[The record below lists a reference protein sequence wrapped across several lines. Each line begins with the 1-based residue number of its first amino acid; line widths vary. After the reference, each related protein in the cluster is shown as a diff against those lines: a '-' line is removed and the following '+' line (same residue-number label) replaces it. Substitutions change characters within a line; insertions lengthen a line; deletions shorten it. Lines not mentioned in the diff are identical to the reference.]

1 MQRRIHQTAP
11 RRDDELDEIPEPA
24 NLRFLRR
31 MVTLLTVTMIVGI
44 AVVAGALVMRIAGE
58 GGGAAM
64 TEIRIGAGYAVTRV
78 DHGAGDRLVI
88 VLEDEAGGEAVV
100 RVYRTEGRAE
110 GYTLVEE

>member
-1 MQRRIHQTAP
+1 
-11 RRDDELDEIPEPA
+11 
-24 NLRFLRR
+24 

-88 VLEDEAGGEAVV
+88 VLEDEASGETVV